1 MIKIGSVTFPQSVA
15 NQVAEC
21 YSTLPKPDQAI
32 KIVDTYIYNE
42 DGEDIKA
49 FSIFEYEETSENIL
63 MEYLKTR
70 REAFSKIPGVTY
82 ESADW
87 IRVNDAFKMLA
98 EGTFDAGFFNQ
109 GMAL

>member
-21 YSTLPKPDQAI
+21 YSTLPKPNEAI

-42 DGEDIKA
+42 DNEDIKA
-49 FSIFEYEETSENIL
+49 FSIFEYDEAGAKAL
-63 MEYLKTR
+63 DEYLVLR
-70 REAFSKIPGVTY
+70 QEAFSKIPGVIY
-82 ESADW
+82 EAADW
-87 IRVNDAFKMLA
+87 IRVADAFKMLD
-98 EGTFDAGFFNQ
+98 EGTFNTGFFDT